1 MRPLALSA
9 FVGPLALA
17 AVLGLGGPA
26 GAQTNPEGLGHD
38 LVRRNC
44 GMCHA
49 VGRADSSE
57 HASAPPFRRLNKRYP
72 LVELIGA
79 CHEYVQKVGRRMT
92 FEWTAISGQNDTPEQ
107 AHALGRLLRGLKC
120 HVNIIPLNPTV
131 GYAGDPSATLRI
143 GDFIDILATYGVPAT
158 IRIRRGIDIA
168 AGCGQLKS
176 DVLRKTQHQPAS
188 ESE

>member
-9 FVGPLALA
+9 FLGPLALA

-72 LVELIGA
+72 LENLEEALAEGILTG
-79 CHEYVQKVGRRMT
+79 HPDMPQFT
-92 FEWTAISGQNDTPEQ
+92 FGPEAVSAIIQ
-107 AHALGRLLRGLKC
+107 
-120 HVNIIPLNPTV
+120 
-131 GYAGDPSATLRI
+131 Y
-143 GDFIDILATYGVPAT
+143 
-158 IRIRRGIDIA
+158 
-168 AGCGQLKS
+168 LKS
-176 DVLRKTQHQPAS
+176 IQDEQGAQANPIPPVVLPS
-188 ESE
+188 P